1 MEQSEIFIELTRL
14 AEQHKL
20 TGDDLEDIKDSDS
33 IEMDAWEVVYQYCL
47 DRDYKTPKKFLENK
61 PIFEDDNPFGEK
73 KWFIDTLIVSNADV
87 AEIAYYLVSK
97 FWPEE
102 FSSKEDYIESVME
115 HLESPDLFY

>member
-1 MEQSEIFIELTRL
+1 MEHSEIFIELTRL

-20 TGDDLEDIKDSDS
+20 TGDDLEDVKDSDS

-47 DRDYKTPKKFLENK
+47 DRDYKTRQKFLENK
-61 PIFEDDNPFGEK
+61 PAFEEDNKFGEK
-73 KWFIDTLIVSNADV
+73 KWFIDTLIVSHADV
-87 AEIAYYLVSK
+87 AEIAYHLVSK

-102 FSSKEDYIESVME
+102 FSSKEDYIESVIE

>member
-1 MEQSEIFIELTRL
+1 MEHSEIFIELTRL

-20 TGDDLEDIKDSDS
+20 TGDDLEDVKDSDS

-47 DRDYKTPKKFLENK
+47 DRDFKTPQKFLENK
-61 PIFEDDNPFGEK
+61 PVFVDDNTFGEK
-73 KWFIDTLIVSNADV
+73 KWFIDTLIVSSADV
-87 AEIAYYLVSK
+87 SEISYHLVSQ

-102 FSSKEDYIESVME
+102 FSSKEDYIESVIE

>member
-1 MEQSEIFIELTRL
+1 MEHSEIFIELTRL

-20 TGDDLEDIKDSDS
+20 TGDDLEDVKDSDS

-47 DRDYKTPKKFLENK
+47 DRDFKTPQKFLENK
-61 PIFEDDNPFGEK
+61 PVFDDDNTFGEK
-73 KWFIDTLIVSNADV
+73 KWFIDTLIVSSADV
-87 AEIAYYLVSK
+87 SEISYHLVSQ

-102 FSSKEDYIESVME
+102 FSSKEDYIESVIE